1 MNLLCVSLNI
11 LNTILLS
18 LLIINLFVRDVLQP
32 KAKEVAVS
40 AMDVVKDTS
49 RMPSTR
55 IRAKFNL
62 EKELNVGEIIELE
75 GEGEFD
81 MAKFVSDQT
90 EE

>member
-18 LLIINLFVRDVLQP
+18 LLIINLFVRNVLQP

-49 RMPSTR
+49 RMPATR

>member
-18 LLIINLFVRDVLQP
+18 LLIINLFVKNVLQQGEGGSC
-32 KAKEVAVS
+32 A

-49 RMPSTR
+49 QMPSTC

-62 EKELNVGEIIELE
+62 ER
-75 GEGEFD
+75 
-81 MAKFVSDQT
+81 S
-90 EE
+90 